1 VGVIDQKVAK
11 HWDIDQQVLWLELDL
26 TLLADV
32 APITRSAMPISR
44 YPATDRD
51 LTVIVDQQ
59 MAVAQLMDHLKDQA
73 AGSQND
79 LVEAIDLLDIFAED
93 PIPEGKKSVTLRLTY
108 RSFEGTLKD
117 EAINVMHAAITQKL
131 VEAFGADLP
140 A

>member
-1 VGVIDQKVAK
+1 MDDNTVMPRKPK
-11 HWDIDQQVLWLELDL
+11 HELVSERL
-26 TLLADV
+26 
-32 APITRSAMPISR
+32 RSAIQSADDSR
-44 YPATDRD
+44 YR
-51 LTVIVDQQ
+51 I
-59 MAVAQLMDHLKDQA
+59 AQE
-73 AGSQND
+73 AGIEQSA
-79 LVEAIDLLDIFAED
+79 LSRFLSGERGLSMEAIDLLDIFTED